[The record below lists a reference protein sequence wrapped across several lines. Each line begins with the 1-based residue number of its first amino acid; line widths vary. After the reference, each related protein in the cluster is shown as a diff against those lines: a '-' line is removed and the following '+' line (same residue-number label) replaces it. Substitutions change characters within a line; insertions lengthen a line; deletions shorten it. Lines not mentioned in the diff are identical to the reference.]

1 MHGYSFFTSISFHII
16 PYHSI
21 SFHIVPYH
29 SISFHIIPYHS
40 ISCHIIPYHSIYL
53 HISPSLMTKSHKIH
67 PARQHHPTIS
77 HHIPPYPSFKRTPT
91 CAWLHSAARAC
102 AVGQSLRPPEGGSQG
117 PPDDGNLTIKNW
129 DMMGI

>member
-1 MHGYSFFTSISFHII
+1 
-16 PYHSI
+16 
-21 SFHIVPYH
+21 
-29 SISFHIIPYHS
+29 
-40 ISCHIIPYHSIYL
+40 
-53 HISPSLMTKSHKIH
+53 MTKSQNHTKFS
-67 PARQHHPTIS
+67 PAASS

-117 PPDDGNLTIKNW
+117 PPDYGNLTIKNW